1 MTYYVMRGILKN
13 KGNQIMAKLI
23 KTQKAKDIFTITVE
37 GDTYA
42 IPHYQSYQTSDP
54 VNSIITKVLVYAKQ
68 NDWNID
74 EDFLEDKIPNQLYK
88 LLENEKILDIPDIDL
103 VDKKI
108 KALTQD
114 ISIIAPYG
122 IRSITIT
129 KFGEEYDLEVTKDD
143 IRDIIFDMM

>member
-1 MTYYVMRGILKN
+1 MS
-13 KGNQIMAKLI
+13 KLRKI
-23 KTQKAKDIFTITVE
+23 KKSKDTFTVTVE

-54 VNSIITKVLVYAKQ
+54 VNSVITNILVYAKE

-74 EDFLEDKIPNQLYK
+74 EDFLEDEIPNQLYK
-88 LLENEKILDIPDIDL
+88 LLDNEKILDIPDIDL

-122 IRSITIT
+122 IKSITIT
-129 KFGEEYDLEVTKDD
+129 KFDEEYDLEVTKDD
-143 IRDIIFDMM
+143 IREIIFNMISI

>member
-1 MTYYVMRGILKN
+1 MS
-13 KGNQIMAKLI
+13 KLRKI
-23 KTQKAKDIFTITVE
+23 KKVQDTFTVTVE

-54 VNSIITKVLVYAKQ
+54 VNSAITNILVYAKE

-74 EDFLEDKIPNQLYK
+74 EDFLEDEIPNQLYK
-88 LLENEKILDIPDIDL
+88 LLKNEEILDIPDIDL

-129 KFGEEYDLEVTKDD
+129 KFGEEYDLEVTKND
-143 IRDIIFDMM
+143 IRDIIFDMMSI

>member
-1 MTYYVMRGILKN
+1 MS
-13 KGNQIMAKLI
+13 KLRKI
-23 KTQKAKDIFTITVE
+23 KKAKDTFTITVE

-54 VNSIITKVLVYAKQ
+54 VNSVITNILVYAKQ
-68 NDWNID
+68 NNWNID
-74 EDFLEDKIPNQLYK
+74 EDFLEDEIPNQLYK
-88 LLENEKILDIPDIDL
+88 LLENEEILDIPDIDL

-122 IRSITIT
+122 IKSITIT
-129 KFGEEYDLEVTKDD
+129 KFDEEYDLDVTKDD
-143 IRDIIFDMM
+143 IRQIIFDMISI

>member
-1 MTYYVMRGILKN
+1 MS
-13 KGNQIMAKLI
+13 KLRKI
-23 KTQKAKDIFTITVE
+23 KKSKDTFTVTVE

-42 IPHYQSYQTSDP
+42 IQHYQSYQTSDP
-54 VNSIITKVLVYAKQ
+54 VNSVITNILVYAKE

-74 EDFLEDKIPNQLYK
+74 EDFLEDEIPNQLYK
-88 LLENEKILDIPDIDL
+88 LLDNEKILDIPDIDL

-122 IRSITIT
+122 IKSITIT
-129 KFGEEYDLEVTKDD
+129 KFDEEYDLEVTKDD
-143 IRDIIFDMM
+143 IREIIFNMISI

>member
-1 MTYYVMRGILKN
+1 MS
-13 KGNQIMAKLI
+13 KLRKI
-23 KTQKAKDIFTITVE
+23 KKAKDTFTITVE

-54 VNSIITKVLVYAKQ
+54 VNSVITNILVYAKQ
-68 NDWNID
+68 NNWNID
-74 EDFLEDKIPNQLYK
+74 EDFLEDEIPNQLYK

-122 IRSITIT
+122 IKSITIT
-129 KFGEEYDLEVTKDD
+129 KFDEEYDLDVTKDD
-143 IRDIIFDMM
+143 IRQIIFDMISI

>member
-1 MTYYVMRGILKN
+1 MS
-13 KGNQIMAKLI
+13 KLRKI
-23 KTQKAKDIFTITVE
+23 RKAQDIFTVTVE

-54 VNSIITKVLVYAKQ
+54 INSVITNILVYAKE
-68 NDWNID
+68 NNWNID
-74 EDFLEDKIPNQLYK
+74 EDFLEDEIPNQLYK
-88 LLENEKILDIPDIDL
+88 LLENEEILDIPDINL

-122 IRSITIT
+122 IKSITIT
-129 KFGEEYDLEVTKDD
+129 KFDEEYDLDITKDD
-143 IRDIIFDMM
+143 IRQIIFDMIST